1 MTAPSQENPEPPDSP
16 ALPAL
21 RAQRTI
27 FRFLED
33 LASDIPHSLEMPDQQ
48 PHDRARQIVR
58 VAGVKSAGLAI
69 PPGPLGMLTIIPD
82 LMKVWQ
88 IQRQMVADV
97 AACFGKTAQLDRRT
111 MVYCMFR
118 HGAAMLARDIL
129 ARVGERVIVKNGGL
143 RVMQKLL
150 QRVSI
155 QVTQNTLGRTL
166 SRWLPLVGP
175 VIIGGYSLVDTRA
188 VGRTAIDTFSRE
200 IEFEAEE

>member
-1 MTAPSQENPEPPDSP
+1 M
-16 ALPAL
+16 
-21 RAQRTI
+21 
-27 FRFLED
+27 
-33 LASDIPHSLEMPDQQ
+33 
-48 PHDRARQIVR
+48 
-58 VAGVKSAGLAI
+58 
-69 PPGPLGMLTIIPD
+69 
-82 LMKVWQ
+82 
-88 IQRQMVADV
+88 
-97 AACFGKTAQLDRRT
+97 
-111 MVYCMFR
+111 
-118 HGAAMLARDIL
+118 
-129 ARVGERVIVKNGGL
+129 IVKNGGL